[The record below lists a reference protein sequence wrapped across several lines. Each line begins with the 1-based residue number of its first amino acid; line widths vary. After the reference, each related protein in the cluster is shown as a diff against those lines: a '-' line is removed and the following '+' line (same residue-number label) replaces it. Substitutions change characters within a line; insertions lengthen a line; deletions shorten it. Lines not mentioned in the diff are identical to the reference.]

1 MEQYVANVTILY
13 LVKTP
18 EIPPEVLPLFG
29 QRPKN
34 GLAPPPP
41 PPPTLPPLKKTL
53 Q

>member
-29 QRPKN
+29 QRPNK
-34 GLAPPPP
+34 GLAYFVRI
-41 PPPTLPPLKKTL
+41 LQFKKCEKNTH
-53 Q
+53 